1 MDERANVRA
10 ERSHGLMDANDF
22 LHELH
27 FRIDEMLCDVEAAEN
42 GSLNHRSD
50 LTELLDMVCE
60 TMTRFG
66 LDPAAPEDG
75 DPGDET
81 PEPIRPNRDRTG
93 SDDDDA
99 EADQVR
105 TWQRGILGAS
115 APGHI
120 SDQADGA
127 RTDSP
132 TPEEVDEICKHWQDC
147 TLHLECATD
156 QKAKV
161 LWKVRKRAV
170 EQDAARLAVAFG
182 NRRGGSIYTLPGL
195 VFGIAVDLDREN
207 SLEVTPL
214 VTA

>member
-1 MDERANVRA
+1 
-10 ERSHGLMDANDF
+10 MDANDF

-27 FRIDEMLCDVEAAEN
+27 FRIDEMLCDVEAAER

-50 LTELLDMVCE
+50 LMELLDMVSD

-66 LDPAAPEDG
+66 LELGGDDLNG
-75 DPGDET
+75 DPGDEN
-81 PEPIRPNRDRTG
+81 PEPARRPIDRTAE
-93 SDDDDA
+93 DEEA
-99 EADQVR
+99 VEADQVR
-105 TWQRGILGAS
+105 TWQRS
-115 APGHI
+115 V
-120 SDQADGA
+120 SQADGA
-127 RTDSP
+127 RPDSP

-147 TLHLECATD
+147 TLHLECATE

-182 NRRGGSIYTLPGL
+182 NRRGESIYTLPGL